1 MVKSFKEYFDGV
13 SYVGGVALGNP
24 SDNVTPIASLG
35 DVPPKDMSG
44 KDSRGVGLHDADKN
58 PNDKD
63 SKEIQKKNK
72 DKKISIK
79 EDGMEGPGM
88 GTYEPTS
95 SMNTPSSIKKT
106 KKELFLLPRTVG
118 PKGYGL
124 AHPLHPNNKKSFI
137 DKLKNMFSKTKKEDL
152 YSDDNP
158 KDTVKGT
165 GYGDVATA
173 RKTLNIIKSVDKQ
186 RQMQIVNTLYNRAKH
201 HANQTADMRAA
212 MSIFKSWIDSKKIK
226 ESILYKHMID
236 KKIIKD

>member
-106 KKELFLLPRTVG
+106 KKE
-118 PKGYGL
+118 
-124 AHPLHPNNKKSFI
+124 
-137 DKLKNMFSKTKKEDL
+137 DL

-165 GYGDVATA
+165 GYGDAATA

>member
-72 DKKISIK
+72 KNSIK
-79 EDGMEGPGM
+79 EDGMVGPGM
-88 GTYEPTS
+88 GTYIPEPS
-95 SMNTPSSIKKT
+95 LDTPSKKN
-106 KKELFLLPRTVG
+106 KKELFLHPRTVG
-118 PKGYGL
+118 SKGYGS
-124 AHPLHPNNKKSFI
+124 AHPLHPSNKKSLL
-137 DKLKNMFSKTKKEDL
+137 DKLKSMFGKTKKEDL
-152 YSDDNP
+152 YTDDNP
-158 KDTVKGT
+158 RDTVKGT
-165 GYGDVATA
+165 GYGDAATA
-173 RKTLNIIKSVDKQ
+173 RKTLRIIKSVDKQ

-201 HANQTADMRAA
+201 HANQTSDMRAA
-212 MSIFKSWIDSKKIK
+212 MSIFKSWIDDKKIK

>member
-1 MVKSFKEYFDGV
+1 MKHLEKNIMVKSFKEYFDGV

-106 KKELFLLPRTVG
+106 KKE
-118 PKGYGL
+118 
-124 AHPLHPNNKKSFI
+124 
-137 DKLKNMFSKTKKEDL
+137 DL

-165 GYGDVATA
+165 GYGDAATA

-226 ESILYKHMID
+226 ESILYKH
-236 KKIIKD
+236 